1 MINTRQRL
9 YLRKLAQTLPTKFQ
23 LGKEALVPDWI
34 SAKIYAELEYR
45 IPKFNQSKFEN
56 GFTPSAIISLFGS
69 TNQEEAETLIPKM
82 VKSLKAD
89 LVQTIGHRVVIY
101 RAHPTEPKIVLPT

>member
-23 LGKEALVPDWI
+23 LGKEALHPDWLKMVDL
-34 SAKIYAELEYR
+34 ALGKQEL
-45 IPKFNQSKFEN
+45 IKLHVLK
-56 GFTPSAIISLFGS
+56 S
-69 TNQEEAETLIPKM
+69 TQADAATLIPKM
-82 VKSLKAD
+82 VRSLKAE

-101 RAHPTEPKIVLPT
+101 RAHLTEPKIVLPA

>member
-1 MINTRQRL
+1 MITTRQRL

-23 LGKEALVPDWI
+23 LGKEALHPDWLKMVDL
-34 SAKIYAELEYR
+34 ALGKLEL
-45 IPKFNQSKFEN
+45 IKLHVLK
-56 GFTPSAIISLFGS
+56 S
-69 TNQEEAETLIPKM
+69 TQADADTLIPKL
-82 VKSLKAD
+82 VKSLKAE